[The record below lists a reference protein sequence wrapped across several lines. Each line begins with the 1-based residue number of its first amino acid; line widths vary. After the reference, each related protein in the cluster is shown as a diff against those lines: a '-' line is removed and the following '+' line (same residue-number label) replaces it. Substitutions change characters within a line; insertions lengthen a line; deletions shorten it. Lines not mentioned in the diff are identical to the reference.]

1 MAKLNSGT
9 RVYGNITVDTNLV
22 VSGTTISTTSSTG
35 AVTVAG
41 GAGVAGN
48 VYVGGLL
55 TVTGN
60 ISSTG
65 NITVTGNISSTGNI
79 INTRITPR
87 VQTTT
92 SNATPTINT
101 DLYDVFG
108 LTAQAANITNVTV
121 TGTPADG
128 QKLLVYIVGTG
139 TVTITWGAS
148 FESSTTLL
156 PSTTSGTNRLDV
168 GFVWNAATSKW
179 RCLAYG

>member
-9 RVYGNITVDTNLV
+9 RIYGNLTVDTNLV

-55 TVTGN
+55 
-60 ISSTG
+60 
-65 NITVTGNISSTGNI
+65 TVTGNISSTGNI